1 MVAKA
6 HITIQDFVD
15 LVERYPDKHF
25 DLTAEGEVIEVSP
38 KLLHGL
44 IQARIA
50 YLISVYLRSTPALSG
65 YGVATEVAHQ
75 LGDWP
80 CRPDVSING
89 LSDEQIPT
97 TAPLLAVEIKSDA
110 NTYTDLRAKAR
121 KYIEHGTKMV
131 WLAYPEK
138 QIVEVYQPDADD
150 QLLTLTDTLDGGAA
164 LPGFS
169 VPVRELFG

>member
-1 MVAKA
+1 MVVKA
-6 HITIQDFVD
+6 HITIQEFVD
-15 LVERYPDKHF
+15 LVERHPDKHF

-38 KLLHGL
+38 KLVHGRC
-44 IQARIA
+44 QTRFARH
-50 YLISVYLRSTPALSG
+50 LDVWMDTNPLPG
-65 YGVATEVAHQ
+65 YVVATEVAHD
-75 LGDWP
+75 LNGWP
-80 CRPDVSING
+80 CRPDVSIDLEG
-89 LSDEQIPT
+89 EEIPT

-138 QIVEVYQPDADD
+138 QIIEVYQPDVDD
-150 QLLTLTDTLDGGAA
+150 QLLTVTDTLDGGAA

-169 VPVRELFG
+169 VPVRAIFE